1 MRTLARFLPALLLL
15 VPCGAL
21 AHGADPHGNLP
32 AWTFDPWV
40 VLPLVGVLAL
50 YLVGLGVLWRRA
62 GAGHG
67 IRFWQAGCYLAG
79 WLALAGALLSPLHW
93 WGEHLFTA
101 HMIEHEVV
109 MIVAAPLLVLGRPL
123 GAGLWAWPAA
133 ARRQVG
139 RLAQGG
145 GPVGLPW
152 RLLTRPAVASL
163 LHALAIWVWHVPA
176 LFDATVTSTALHRLQ
191 HLSFLLSALLFWWAM
206 LHRAHPGTAAA
217 HLFATMVHTGIL
229 GAVLCFAPRVLFRAQ
244 TAQAVL
250 WGLTPLEDQQLAGLV
265 MWVPGGI
272 VYIGAALAFVAL
284 WIRRSGGWKDGGDAL
299 RAS

>member
-1 MRTLARFLPALLLL
+1 MRALARLLPLVLLLA
-15 VPCGAL
+15 PGAVL
-21 AHGADPHGNLP
+21 AHGADPHGDLP
-32 AWTFDPWV
+32 HWTFDPWI
-40 VLPLVGVLAL
+40 VLPLLAGLVL
-50 YLVGLGVLWRRA
+50 YLSGLAALWRRA
-62 GAGHG
+62 GPGHG
-67 IRFWQAGCYLAG
+67 IRFRQAGCYLAG
-79 WLALAGALLSPLHW
+79 WLSLAGALLSPLHW

-123 GAGLWAWPAA
+123 GAGLWAWPTAP
-133 ARRQVG
+133 RRYLG
-139 RLAQGG
+139 RMAQGG
-145 GPVGLPW
+145 GAGLPW

-163 LHALAIWVWHVPA
+163 LHAIAIWAWHVPT
-176 LFDATVTSTALHRLQ
+176 LFDATVTNIGLHRLQ

-206 LHRAHPGTAAA
+206 LHRAHPATAAA

-244 TAQAVL
+244 TAQAGL

-272 VYIGAALAFVAL
+272 VYVGAALAFVAL
-284 WIRRSGGWKDGGDAL
+284 WLRRSHGWKDGGDAL
-299 RAS
+299 SAS